1 MNRRILITSGTIFVL
16 LCLMI
21 GRAEFSFADKGE
33 NNSLH
38 IAFASDIHYL
48 SPKLTDKG
56 SLFRYV
62 ADRND
67 GKLMLYT
74 EEIVDAFIAQML
86 EEQPDAVILSGDL
99 SYNGEYESHVSLAE
113 KLSCLQESGIKVL
126 VLPGN
131 HDVNNSYAFAFHG
144 DSYEKTRTTTPQ
156 EFAEIYHE
164 FGPAQAISVD
174 AVSGSYVFQL
184 QDDLRILMLDTN
196 SVSKNSLPE
205 ESMAWLKEQLRDARE
220 HAIYMIAVSHQNL
233 KIHHP
238 LFVRNYRISNA
249 SSIEKLY
256 RMYRV
261 ICQLS
266 GHMHIQHAVSGTVPE
281 ILTSPLCL
289 TPVRYGWI
297 SWDGESLCYDARETD
312 VERFASEKGETDEN
326 LLHFSEY
333 ARNCLYRIHFN
344 QIVRSY
350 QGSALRQEDVEKLA
364 ALFAETNYAYFTG
377 EPIDSTALAEGIR
390 RWKELDPGFHSSYLE
405 AILEDTGRDPL
416 HYFIR

>member
-1 MNRRILITSGTIFVL
+1 MNRRGVIISLNLFVL

-21 GRAEFSFADKGE
+21 GRAEFSFADKE
-33 NNSLH
+33 ETSSVK
-38 IAFASDIHYL
+38 IAFATDLHYL

-56 SLFRYV
+56 SLFQYV

-74 EEIVDAFIAQML
+74 EEILDAFIAQML
-86 EEQPDAVILSGDL
+86 EERPDAVILGGDL

-113 KLSCLQESGIKVL
+113 KLSCLQKAGIQVL
-126 VLPGN
+126 VLSGN
-131 HDVNNSYAFAFHG
+131 HDIDNSYAFSFHE
-144 DSYEKTRTTTPQ
+144 DSYEKARTTTPQ

-174 AVSGSYVFQL
+174 TVSGSYVFQL
-184 QDDLRILMLDTN
+184 GNNLRILMLDTN
-196 SVSKNSLPE
+196 SVSKNSLPT
-205 ESMAWLKEQLRDARE
+205 ESLAWLEEQLRDARE
-220 HAIYMIAVSHQNL
+220 HAIYTIAVSHQNL
-233 KIHHP
+233 KSHNS
-238 LFVRNYRISNA
+238 LFVRGYRISNA

-256 RMYRV
+256 RIYRV

-289 TPVRYGWI
+289 TPARYGWLN
-297 SWDGESLCYDARETD
+297 WDGESLCYDVRETD
-312 VERFASEKGETDEN
+312 VERFAYEREVTDEH
-326 LLHFSEY
+326 LLHFTEY

-350 QGSALRQEDVEKLA
+350 EGSNLEKETVEEFA
-364 ALFAETNYAYFTG
+364 DLFAETNYAYFTG
-377 EPIDSTALAEGIR
+377 EPIDRTVLAEGIR
-390 RWKELDPGFHSSYLE
+390 QWKEIDPGFHSSYLE
-405 AILEDTGRDPL
+405 SILADTGRDPL